1 MGVLG
6 LSCSG
11 VPATTVMQPGC
22 NKKLCKDQK
31 RNLSLFE
38 TTTIFFAPKKLEK
51 QFKIQCTLIL
61 NSESSMFA
69 TQTYV
74 RTIDEIFV
82 YFYSC

>member
-22 NKKLCKDQK
+22 NKKLRKDQNQK
-31 RNLSLFE
+31 RNLCLFQ

-74 RTIDEIFV
+74 LKNHR
-82 YFYSC
+82 